1 MKDEDRIIVSR
12 RALLKALGIGVL
24 AAGSPALTVRN
35 AWAASAPAAGN
46 DGRMIVIFLRGAMD
60 GLFALAPVDDRNL
73 AALRPNLSRK
83 VIEQG
88 ARLNGTGFVA
98 HPSMKDVAE
107 LFNGGQLSFC
117 PTAGTNDAS
126 RSHFQAQDLFEL
138 GSGAIRGDTGFM
150 ARLSTALG
158 AVAPLSTSIS
168 FSREVPLAFQG
179 ASAPPQVAPL
189 SGGGLKLPE
198 GRVLDAIR
206 RAHAGLKS
214 GDAIDQA
221 IATQADI
228 DAASYNANAD
238 REGAARSA
246 TPAAG
251 FVRIAAN
258 MGRMLRGNRRL
269 ALAFIDLGGFDTH
282 AGQENTLTRML
293 ESVSGGL
300 VALRD
305 ALGPEEWARTRVTL
319 MTEFGR
325 TVRENGTQ
333 GTDHGH
339 GSLFLLAGGNL
350 GSNGGGGRMIGSFGG
365 LAASALNE
373 NRDLPVLADWRDL
386 LSAVAASTFGMSER
400 ALNGV
405 FPGRPGRKILV

>member
-1 MKDEDRIIVSR
+1 MNDGNRSTPGGRKR
-12 RALLKALGIGVL
+12 RQVLKALGMGAFVAGAPVL
-24 AAGSPALTVRN
+24 AVRN
-35 AWAASAPAAGN
+35 AWAATAPAAGN

-83 VIEQG
+83 AIEQG
-88 ARLNGTGFVA
+88 VRLNGTGFAA
-98 HPSMKDVAE
+98 HPSMKDVAD

-117 PTAGTNDAS
+117 PTAGTTDAS

-150 ARLSTALG
+150 ARLSAALG

-168 FSREVPLAFQG
+168 FTREVPLAFQG
-179 ASAPPQVAPL
+179 ATVPPQVAPL

-214 GDAIDQA
+214 GEAIDQA

-228 DAASYNANAD
+228 DAAMD
-238 REGAARSA
+238 REGAARNAS
-246 TPAAG
+246 PAAG

-258 MGRMLRGNRRL
+258 MGRMLRANRRL

-300 VALRD
+300 LALRE

-350 GSNGGGGRMIGSFGG
+350 GSGGGGGGRMIGNFDG
-365 LAASALNE
+365 LAAAVLNE

-400 ALNGV
+400 ALSGV
-405 FPGRPGRKILV
+405 FPGRPGRKIIV